1 LKYIVLSSE
10 ITPSVYYYFQ
20 TRAELDPSLDI
31 QCIDASHCSPFSKSF
46 GSGAVLIISRYIGLR
61 WLWWLYW
68 HHLEFSKIAYFIDDD
83 MPRAFSSH
91 ELSWRY
97 GLKTTLKFHLYWFWI
112 KRVKGVMWCSTPE
125 LAKRFPE
132 LKAKVI
138 APIYVPKERPQSEA
152 KPVYFYHGTWAHR
165 HEIEWLVPIVREV
178 QKRFPTHTF
187 EIIGNR
193 QVRQLFNG
201 IPRVRVLSGKK
212 WADYKEY
219 AEHVHYQLGLAP
231 CFDSAFN
238 RARSHT
244 KLFDITRVGAV
255 GIYSEGLPYQGKVI
269 DGQTGL
275 LVPNDSRLWIEA
287 ISKLLEAPLAT
298 RQAMYLNAVQWCGE
312 DATLSEHQ
320 LPS

>member
-1 LKYIVLSSE
+1 
-10 ITPSVYYYFQ
+10 
-20 TRAELDPSLDI
+20 
-31 QCIDASHCSPFSKSF
+31 
-46 GSGAVLIISRYIGLR
+46 
-61 WLWWLYW
+61 
-68 HHLEFSKIAYFIDDD
+68 
-83 MPRAFSSH
+83 
-91 ELSWRY
+91 
-97 GLKTTLKFHLYWFWI
+97 
-112 KRVKGVMWCSTPE
+112 
-125 LAKRFPE
+125 
-132 LKAKVI
+132 
-138 APIYVPKERPQSEA
+138 
-152 KPVYFYHGTWAHR
+152 
-165 HEIEWLVPIVREV
+165 
-178 QKRFPTHTF
+178 
-187 EIIGNR
+187 
-193 QVRQLFNG
+193 
-201 IPRVRVLSGKK
+201 
-212 WADYKEY
+212 
-219 AEHVHYQLGLAP
+219 VHYQLGLAP